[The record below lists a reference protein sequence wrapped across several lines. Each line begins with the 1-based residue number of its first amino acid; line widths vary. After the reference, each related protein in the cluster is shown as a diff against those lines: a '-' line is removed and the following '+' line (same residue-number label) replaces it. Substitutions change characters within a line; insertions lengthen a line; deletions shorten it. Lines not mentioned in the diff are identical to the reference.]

1 MDMLS
6 HALWADIGR
15 RTMSGSSS
23 EKRRLVG
30 WLIAGA
36 LLPDVFHAIPVSIW
50 ALLGTGNPW
59 DAVLAYALATPG
71 SEPPMPAWVVNIS
84 QVVHCSLHS
93 AILAGL
99 VSLLVWRG
107 GNFQLRYLMLGWW
120 SHILIDTF
128 THSAD
133 YYPVR
138 TFYPLSEWSFDGW
151 AWNSST
157 FIATNYLLLGLVYF
171 GIGLSRN
178 RPWKSPERQ
187 NPENIS
193 RNAASIL

>member
-1 MDMLS
+1 
-6 HALWADIGR
+6 
-15 RTMSGSSS
+15 MSGSSS

-71 SEPPMPAWVVNIS
+71 SEPPMPAWVVDIS

-107 GNFQLRYLMLGWW
+107 GNFQLRYLLLGWW

-151 AWNSST
+151 AWNSPA
-157 FIATNYLLLGLVYF
+157 FIATNYLLLGLVYL
-171 GIGLSRN
+171 GIGLSRQ
-178 RPWKSPERQ
+178 RPWESPGRQ
-187 NPENIS
+187 EKDI
-193 RNAASIL
+193 A

>member
-1 MDMLS
+1 
-6 HALWADIGR
+6 
-15 RTMSGSSS
+15 MSGSSS

-71 SEPPMPAWVVNIS
+71 SEPPMPAWVVDIS

>member
-15 RTMSGSSS
+15 RTVSGKSS
-23 EKRRLVG
+23 EKRRLIG
-30 WLIAGA
+30 WLVAGG
-36 LLPDVFHAIPVSIW
+36 LLPDIFHAIPVSIW
-50 ALLGTGNPW
+50 ALLGTGSPW
-59 DAVLAYALATPG
+59 ETVLAYALATPG
-71 SEPPMPAWVVNIS
+71 TEPPMPAWVIETS

-93 AILAGL
+93 AILAGF
-99 VSLLVWRG
+99 VSFLIWPG
-107 GNFQLRYLMLGWW
+107 GNIKLQYLLLGWW

-151 AWNSST
+151 AWNSPT
-157 FIATNYLLLGLVYF
+157 FIATNYLLLGLVYL
-171 GIGLSRN
+171 GIGLSRK
-178 RPWKSPERQ
+178 RPLESPGRQ
-187 NPENIS
+187 EPKKIS

>member
-71 SEPPMPAWVVNIS
+71 SEPLMPT
-84 QVVHCSLHS
+84 SLA
-93 AILAGL
+93 AIGET
-99 VSLLVWRG
+99 
-107 GNFQLRYLMLGWW
+107 LRARLDGPWNQPE
-120 SHILIDTF
+120 DE
-128 THSAD
+128 
-133 YYPVR
+133 
-138 TFYPLSEWSFDGW
+138 SE
-151 AWNSST
+151 
-157 FIATNYLLLGLVYF
+157 
-171 GIGLSRN
+171 
-178 RPWKSPERQ
+178 PEDR
-187 NPENIS
+187 
-193 RNAASIL
+193 RDV

>member
-1 MDMLS
+1 MGMLS
-6 HALWADIGR
+6 HVLWADIGR
-15 RTMSGSSS
+15 RTISGSSS
-23 EKRRLVG
+23 DKRRLIG
-30 WLIAGA
+30 WLVAGA
-36 LLPDVFHAIPVSIW
+36 LLPDIFHAIPVSIW

-71 SEPPMPAWVVNIS
+71 SEPPMPTWVVESS

-93 AILAGL
+93 AILAGF
-99 VSLLVWRG
+99 VSLLVRRG
-107 GNFQLRYLMLGWW
+107 TNIQLRYLLLGWW

-151 AWNSST
+151 AWNSPA

-171 GIGLSRN
+171 RICFSR
-178 RPWKSPERQ
+178 RPPWKSPGRQ
-187 NPENIS
+187 EKDI
-193 RNAASIL
+193 A